1 MERNPKCSD
10 ICPVCGVKLAFEEGV
25 CYCPCEYCGYK
36 CDKCKKEEE
45 NNQGG

>member
-1 MERNPKCSD
+1 MERKPECSE
-10 ICPVCGVKLAFEEGV
+10 ICPVCGFRLVFEEGV

-45 NNQGG
+45 EKQQ